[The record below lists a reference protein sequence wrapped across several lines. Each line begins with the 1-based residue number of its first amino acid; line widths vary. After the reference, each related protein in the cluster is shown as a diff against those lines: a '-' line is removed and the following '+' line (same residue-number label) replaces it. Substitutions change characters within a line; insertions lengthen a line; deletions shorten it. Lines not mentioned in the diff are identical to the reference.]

1 MPKYG
6 QDGGVWWQDGENVLA
21 SEHQFY
27 LLEMLLMKFCSV
39 RN

>member
-1 MPKYG
+1 MVENGDKM
-6 QDGGVWWQDGENVLA
+6 VKNENVLG

-27 LLEMLLMKFCSV
+27 LLEMLLMKCCSV